1 MTVDDLRERFHPR
14 RYLPE
19 SWLRLVRSELGPII
33 GLMLLGAA
41 VLAFGNIAEETLEG
55 DTHAFDRTVLLAL
68 RSATDLADPIG
79 PSWVEE
85 MARDITSLGS
95 MAVLTMVSLVVI
107 GYLALHGRRRAG
119 FLILVSVGGG
129 MLLSTG
135 LKLLFGRSRP
145 DLVPHGMEVYTA
157 SFPSGHAMLSAVT
170 YLTLGALLA
179 RVQPSRRAKVYPL
192 TVAVFLTLMVGMSR
206 IYLGVHWPTDVLA
219 GWSVGAA
226 WALFCWLVA
235 LFIQR
240 RAPGSLDSGNIDR

>member
-1 MTVDDLRERFHPR
+1 MTAAELRRKLDPG

-19 SWLRLVRSELGPII
+19 SWLHLMRSEVGPII

-41 VLAFGNIAEETLEG
+41 VLTFGNIAEETLEG
-55 DTHAFDRTVLLAL
+55 DTRAFDRMVLLAL
-68 RSATDLADPIG
+68 RVSGDLADPIG
-79 PSWVEE
+79 PRWMEE

-107 GYLALHGRRRAG
+107 GYLALHGRRGAG
-119 FLILVSVGGG
+119 LLILVSVGGG
-129 MLLSTG
+129 MALSSG
-135 LKLLFGRSRP
+135 LKVLFGRSRP

-179 RVQPSRRAKVYPL
+179 RVQPSRRAKIYPL
-192 TVAVFLTLMVGMSR
+192 VVAVILALLVGSSR
-206 IYLGVHWPTDVLA
+206 VYLGVHWPTDVLA
-219 GWSVGAA
+219 GWCVGAA
-226 WALFCWLVA
+226 WALLCWLVA

-240 RAPGSLDSGNIDR
+240 RAPGKLGS